1 MENITEKIDIHIV
14 RKSHIR
20 LIILIV
26 LITAVVSAGLF
37 ATGLYITVENIRSDA
52 AAASNALSKEGAA
65 SASDVDL
72 ASTLRTSTVNRVIEG
87 ETFPSYSTSQIMS
100 LDISQPSGV
109 TVSDLELVTTGGLT
123 GLEEAFYQ
131 AEQDYGIN
139 CLFVMAIAAHESA
152 NGTICFRPNNM
163 FGFGSSGFSSKAEG
177 IDVVSRTLANS
188 YLSPGGSLYSGKTIS
203 AVNRRYAASTAW
215 DDRVAANMVRYYST
229 ISQHRNAELEKL
241 K

>member
-72 ASTLRTSTVNRVIEG
+72 ASTLRISTVNRVIEG

-100 LDISQPSGV
+100 LDVSQPSGV
-109 TVSDLELVTTGGLT
+109 TVSDLELVTTGGNHFGGDRRLAQDFMNLLAGGKPSSDLLG
-123 GLEEAFYQ
+123 GLRSAACCLAAKRS
-131 AEQDYGIN
+131 AETN
-139 CLFVMAIAAHESA
+139 CLTDI
-152 NGTICFRPNNM
+152 
-163 FGFGSSGFSSKAEG
+163 
-177 IDVVSRTLANS
+177 L
-188 YLSPGGSLYSGKTIS
+188 L
-203 AVNRRYAASTAW
+203 
-215 DDRVAANMVRYYST
+215 
-229 ISQHRNAELEKL
+229 
-241 K
+241 

>member
-20 LIILIV
+20 LIILVV

-37 ATGLYITVENIRSDA
+37 AAGLYNTVENIRSDA

-100 LDISQPSGV
+100 LDVSQPSGV

-139 CLFVMAIAAHESA
+139 
-152 NGTICFRPNNM
+152 
-163 FGFGSSGFSSKAEG
+163 SSW
-177 IDVVSRTLANS
+177 
-188 YLSPGGSLYSGKTIS
+188 LSPPMKVPTALFASGPTTCS
-203 AVNRRYAASTAW
+203 ALVPA
-215 DDRVAANMVRYYST
+215 VFH
-229 ISQHRNAELEKL
+229 QKL
-241 K
+241 KA